1 MWAAIE
7 TKIAECEMSNQDLK
21 LIFSKLFKVFPS
33 NIYEVIN
40 KKKKPNNPMMQFVNV
55 TSNSFK

>member
-7 TKIAECEMSNQDLK
+7 TKIAECEISNQDLK
-21 LIFSKLFKVFPS
+21 LIFSKLFRISPS

-40 KKKKPNNPMMQFVNV
+40 KKKKPHNPMMQFVNV